1 MAEKFCS
8 NCGTF
13 NRISAQFCIQCGE
26 SFPKLHAQNKFCP
39 QCGVRRKPDTKFCT
53 QCGHQWP
60 VPAPIAPQPPI
71 QQPAPVGIVLPPVA
85 EIPLLDEEDSL
96 AETQI
101 DPTSALPP
109 DSSDALVRRGGQT
122 GVILTDDELA
132 RLRKQPDRPLF
143 IYTPKSPKR
152 R

>member
-13 NRISAQFCIQCGE
+13 NRISAQFCVQCGE
-26 SFPKLHAQNKFCP
+26 AFPKLHAQSKFCP
-39 QCGVRRKPDTKFCT
+39 TCGTRRKAGSKFCT
-53 QCGHQWP
+53 QCGYQWP
-60 VPAPIAPQPPI
+60 VPAPISPEPPI
-71 QQPAPVGIVLPPVA
+71 QQPAPMGVVLPPEA

-101 DPTSALPP
+101 DPTSAAQDGDP
-109 DSSDALVRRGGQT
+109 DALVRRGGQT
-122 GVILTDDELA
+122 GIILTEDELKH
-132 RLRKQPDRPLF
+132 LREQPNRPLF
-143 IYTPKSPKR
+143 IYTSKSSKR